1 MSVVL
6 AICIGLILLVVL
18 IDLILWSAWK
28 PKGQQTAE
36 LTEELPF
43 ISILLAVRNEVHN
56 VSQTLESIE
65 EMDFPADKFEV
76 LMGDDQSSDG
86 STDILKRWAEENPHF
101 KYIAIEEGV
110 GDMTAKA
117 NVLAQL
123 EKHAKGDYLM
133 FTDADISVP
142 EAWVKKH
149 LACLK
154 DNTGIQSGF
163 TIIRPT
169 GFFSSMQ
176 MIDWSLALGMVK
188 IVSGWNIPVTG
199 VGNNMIVSRQ
209 AYDEVGGYSSLP
221 FSVTEDFALFD
232 AITKKGFGFQQ
243 LANSESLAK
252 SKAESSF
259 SELLIQRKRWMR
271 GALKLPFFMIFLLIL
286 QALYYPAIIFLLLAH
301 PLIGIP
307 LFGLKTTLQSLF
319 INKIH
324 ERLGEYMPLGH
335 LFIFELYS
343 AALSIVLCFYYL
355 LPLPL
360 SWKGRKI

>member
-6 AICIGLILLVVL
+6 ATSIGLILLVIL
-18 IDLILWSAWK
+18 IDLILWGAWK

-36 LTEELPF
+36 LSGDLPF
-43 ISILLAVRNEVHN
+43 VSILLAVRNEVHN
-56 VSQTLESIE
+56 VSQTLESLE
-65 EMDFPADKFEV
+65 ELDYPVDKFEV

-86 STDILKRWAEENPHF
+86 STEILKRWSEENPHF
-101 KYIAIEEGV
+101 QYVVIKEGE
-110 GDMTAKA
+110 GEMTAKA

-123 EKHAKGDYLM
+123 EKYANGEYLL

-142 EAWVKKH
+142 KSWVKKH

-154 DNTGIQSGF
+154 DDTGIQSGF
-163 TIIRPT
+163 TIIQPT

-188 IVSGWNIPVTG
+188 IVSGWKIPVTG
-199 VGNNMIVSRQ
+199 VGNNMIVSRK
-209 AYDEVGGYSSLP
+209 AYDAVGGYSTLP
-221 FSVTEDFALFD
+221 FSATEDFALFD
-232 AITKKGFGFQQ
+232 AITKKGYDFQQ
-243 LANSESLAK
+243 LANRESLAK
-252 SKAESSF
+252 SKAENSF
-259 SELLIQRKRWMR
+259 GELLLQRKRWMK
-271 GALKLPFFMIFLLIL
+271 GAMQLPFFMITLLVL
-286 QALYYPAIIFLLLAH
+286 QALYYPAIIFLLVAH

-343 AALSIVLCFYYL
+343 AVLSIVLCFYYL